1 VSSSAGEQE
10 HNNDKNNTKE
20 IKRGFIFVG
29 FYKVGGVLFRVRVLN
44 KKQQQVLSIN
54 NKLVVV
60 FEYWG
65 VC

>member
-10 HNNDKNNTKE
+10 HINDNNNTRE

-29 FYKVGGVLFRVRVLN
+29 FYEVGDALFSVRVLN

-54 NKLVVV
+54 NKPVVV
-60 FEYWG
+60 FENWG